1 MSLFFIFGL
10 ITHNKPNI
18 CLKQSSIFSKD
29 FLECSSHLPQKPPIP
44 TTVNVPEVKED
55 EPQDG
60 SEIKPD
66 STVVIIN
73 EEAPIF
79 EDESPEDFEKEEEP
93 VVIPDPIP
101 DPDPIPTDPT
111 PTDTNEEEPPVDEPV
126 APPKPKGKYLWCL
139 DNGHGK
145 LTAGK
150 RSPVLKSGK
159 RFFEY
164 EFNRD
169 IVRRIKEALDEHEVN
184 YFDVVPEVD
193 IDNFL
198 EGRVARANAKKSEL
212 PKIFLSIHSNAG
224 PARSLNHWS
233 TASGIETWYFHGS
246 VKGRKLA
253 STFQKELMS
262 RLPWKNRNIRAQK
275 RNQFYVLRNT
285 KMPAVLTENGFY
297 NNEKEVALLNTEE
310 IRQKIAD
317 AHVAAILH
325 IEKHGI

>member
-1 MSLFFIFGL
+1 MLKGIIDFFKNLFGFL
-10 ITHNKPNI
+10 KP
-18 CLKQSSIFSKD
+18 K
-29 FLECSSHLPQKPPIP
+29 PPKPPIP
-44 TTVNVPEVKED
+44 TTVNVPEVKEE

-79 EDESPEDFEKEEEP
+79 ENEGPDPFGKDDEPVVVPELPKEEEP
-93 VVIPDPIP
+93 VVVVDPTPDPIP
-101 DPDPIPTDPT
+101 DPDPIEIEPPKE
-111 PTDTNEEEPPVDEPV
+111 EEEP
-126 APPKPKGKYLWCL
+126 KGRFLWCL

-145 LTAGK
+145 QTAGK
-150 RSPVLKSGK
+150 RSPVMENGK

-169 IVRRIKEALDEHEVN
+169 IVRRIKLALDDNEVN

-198 EGRVARANAKKSEL
+198 EGRVARANAKKFPL
-212 PKIFLSIHSNAG
+212 PKIFLSVHSNAG
-224 PARSLNHWS
+224 PAPSLNHWS

-246 VKGRKLA
+246 IKGRKLA
-253 STFQKELMS
+253 AAFQKELIAL
-262 RLPWKNRNIRAQK
+262 LPWKNRNIRSQQRK
-275 RNQFYVLRNT
+275 QFYVLRNT
-285 KMPAVLTENGFY
+285 SMPAVLTENGFY
-297 NNEKEVALLNTEE
+297 NNKKEVELLNKDD

-317 AHVAAILH
+317 AHVAAILN